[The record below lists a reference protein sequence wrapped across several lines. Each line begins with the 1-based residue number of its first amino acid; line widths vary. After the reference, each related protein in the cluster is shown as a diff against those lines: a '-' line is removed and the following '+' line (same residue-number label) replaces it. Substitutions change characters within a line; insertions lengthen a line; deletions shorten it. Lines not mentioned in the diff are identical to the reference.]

1 MAQASIPVDLFNPGQ
16 VFACLGFLEAVDQL
30 LGGARGGFGW
40 SSPEGER
47 FYLSANGDAN
57 PVQAVLECLASARV
71 FSVIPDGVEL
81 STEKWNVAIRTLGA
95 DEPFPMRLPES
106 PEKLPA
112 LIECDSRSESVVSL
126 LVDYWGDSTSAT
138 GRDNVKFWAGSGG
151 LPGAARLSGAL
162 DLVREVLTSSGADPF
177 SVSSPQS
184 NSFRFDWRRDYIPI
198 DAGFSPND
206 HKGAI
211 SMVGF
216 PIVEIMA
223 AIGLSNARPKSSIG
237 TKFEYRYSVIEIDDS
252 DHVFEPLFLRAAL
265 GGADCGFPKR
275 DFVMLLAKP
284 GKQSK
289 DRCITKVIEETRE

>member
-30 LGGARGGFGW
+30 LGDARGGFDW
-40 SSPEGER
+40 SNAEGER
-47 FYLSANGDAN
+47 FYLSANGDEN
-57 PVQAVLECLASARV
+57 PIQIVLEWLASAQI
-71 FSVIPDGVEL
+71 FFVIPDGVEL
-81 STEKWNVAIRTLGA
+81 STKKWNVAIRILGD
-95 DEPFPMRLPES
+95 DEAFPIRLPES

-112 LIECDSRSESVVSL
+112 LIESDSGGPSVVPL
-126 LVDYWGDSTSAT
+126 IVDYWGDSTNVT

-151 LPGAARLSGAL
+151 LPGVARLSGAL

-177 SVSSPQS
+177 SVSRPQS

-206 HKGAI
+206 HKGVI

-223 AIGLSNARPKSSIG
+223 AIGLSNARPKSSTG
-237 TKFEYRYSVIEIDDS
+237 TKFEYRYSVIAIDDS
-252 DHVFEPLFLRAAL
+252 DHVFEPLFLRATL
-265 GGADCGFPKR
+265 GGADFGFLKR

-289 DRCITKVIEETRE
+289 DRCITKVIEETRG